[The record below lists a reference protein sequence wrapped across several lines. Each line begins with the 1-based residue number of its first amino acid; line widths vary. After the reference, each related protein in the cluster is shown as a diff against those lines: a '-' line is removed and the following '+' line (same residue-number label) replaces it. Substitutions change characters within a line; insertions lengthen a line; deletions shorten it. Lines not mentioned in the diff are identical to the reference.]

1 MKKLSV
7 LFVVGLFFLVGCAT
21 DQGQPQIQIDPES
34 QVIIAK
40 IAGRRAG
47 YELEKQYPEVSHE
60 VLALSKAILIEEEP
74 DIVRIVIDRL
84 VIVLAAEIDDPLLA
98 ADLRDI
104 VALIKIETGIE
115 IADEHMR
122 LIQATAEGLIS
133 GIKIA
138 KLHEV

>member
-7 LFVVGLFFLVGCAT
+7 LFVIGLFFLVGCAA

-34 QVIIAK
+34 QVAIAK

-47 YELEKQYPEVSHE
+47 YELERQYPEVSHE
-60 VLALSKAILIEEEP
+60 VLALSKAILIEKEP

-84 VIVLAAEIDDPLLA
+84 IVVLAAKIDDPLLA
-98 ADLRDI
+98 ADLQDI

-122 LIQATAEGLIS
+122 LIQATAEGLVS
-133 GIKIA
+133 GIEIA
-138 KLHEV
+138 RQ

>member
-1 MKKLSV
+1 MKKISV
-7 LFVVGLFFLVGCAT
+7 LFVIGLFFLVGCAT

-60 VLALSKAILIEEEP
+60 VLALSKAILIEKEP
-74 DIVRIVIDRL
+74 DIVRIVVDRL
-84 VIVLAAEIDDPLLA
+84 VVVLAAEIDDPLLA
-98 ADLRDI
+98 ADLQDI
-104 VALIKIETGIE
+104 VALIKIETGVE
-115 IADEHMR
+115 ITDKHMR
-122 LIQATAEGLIS
+122 LIQAAAEGLIS